1 MSKNIGVAEI
11 KKNFSTVIS
20 EVSLKGEHFVVE
32 KKGKP
37 MAALVSVQELQRI
50 EGLEKMENKKG
61 LLAAI
66 GAWEDFENLEGLL
79 SSIYDKRRRSKDR
92 SSGEID

>member
-1 MSKNIGVAEI
+1 MSKNIGVAEV
-11 KKNFSTVIS
+11 KKSFSAVIS
-20 EVSLKGEHFVVE
+20 EVSLKGEHFVIE

-50 EGLEKMENKKG
+50 EGSKEKEKKKG

-66 GAWEDFENLEGLL
+66 GAWEDFKDLE
-79 SSIYDKRRRSKDR
+79 STVSAIYERRKKSKDR
-92 SSGEID
+92 SAGGLV

>member
-1 MSKNIGVAEI
+1 MSKNIGVAEV
-11 KKNFSTVIS
+11 KKSFSAVIS
-20 EVSLKGEHFVVE
+20 EVSLKGEHFVIE

-50 EGLEKMENKKG
+50 EGSKEKEKKKG

-66 GAWEDFENLEGLL
+66 GAWEDFEDLE
-79 SSIYDKRRRSKDR
+79 STVSAIYEKRKKSKDR
-92 SSGEID
+92 SAGGLV

>member
-1 MSKNIGVAEI
+1 MSKNIGVAEV
-11 KKNFSTVIS
+11 KKSFSAVIS
-20 EVSLKGEHFVVE
+20 EVSLKGEHFVIE

-50 EGLEKMENKKG
+50 EGSKEKEKKKG

-66 GAWEDFENLEGLL
+66 GAWEDFENLE
-79 SSIYDKRRRSKDR
+79 SAVSAIYERRKKSKDR
-92 SSGEID
+92 SAGGLV

>member
-1 MSKNIGVAEI
+1 MSKNIGVAEV
-11 KKNFSTVIS
+11 KKAFSAVIS
-20 EVSLKGEHFVVE
+20 EVSLKGEHFVIE

-50 EGLEKMENKKG
+50 EDSKEKEKKNG

-66 GAWEDFENLEGLL
+66 GAWEDFEDLESTVSL
-79 SSIYDKRRRSKDR
+79 IRT
-92 SSGEID
+92 